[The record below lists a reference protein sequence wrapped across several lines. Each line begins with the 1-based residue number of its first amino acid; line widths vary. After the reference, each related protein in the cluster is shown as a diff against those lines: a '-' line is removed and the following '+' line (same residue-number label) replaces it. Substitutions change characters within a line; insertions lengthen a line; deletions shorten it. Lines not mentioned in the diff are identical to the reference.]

1 MSADRDDRAYL
12 WDMLMA
18 ARAVISFV
26 RGLLNLLQECVALV
40 VLVLSATVLVLVLET
55 FADAGTHS

>member
-18 ARAVISFV
+18 ASKARSF
-26 RGLLNLLQECVALV
+26 RLKGVALLLPIV
-40 VLVLSATVLVLVLET
+40 FDVEFPEHSERVLVFDIELPANVWQ
-55 FADAGTHS
+55 